1 MMANM
6 FRNEED
12 RLATIG
18 FCLGGMA
25 AGVLIGYP
33 FGGLVFHYFGKQ
45 ILFET
50 IILAILIL
58 LCKAGTARVSASLL
72 NSRLIFI

>member
-6 FRNEED
+6 FRDEEM

-33 FGGLVFHYFGKQ
+33 FGGFFYQWFGKQ
-45 ILFET
+45 VLFDI
-50 IILAILIL
+50 IILAICIL
-58 LCKAGTARVSASLL
+58 LCEYSQQAHL
-72 NSRLIFI
+72 NAFI